1 MGDHVTTV
9 EYLLP
14 RLNVICVDDALLY
27 AIEDDHVKVSDYY
40 TRSNVLNLCIG
51 LAVCYNGGLSIVSQ
65 VFESS

>member
-27 AIEDDHVKVSDYY
+27 AIEDDHVKVGDCYSV
-40 TRSNVLNLCIG
+40 SNVLNLWI
-51 LAVCYNGGLSIVSQ
+51 AVC
-65 VFESS
+65 